1 MPPKKRQQYREG
13 SVYQRH
19 ATKYGC
25 PPAVDGIRPPHKCR
39 GIWAATVEA
48 GWNANGKR
56 RRLPIYGKDEETVRR
71 KLRDKQRALSL
82 AADTGV
88 SPRATI
94 KSWAEEWLP
103 MQERRLRPNAYNA
116 TRSAVQRWII
126 PTIGHKRFDAL
137 VPADVRAVVN
147 AQRQVGLSSSTQ
159 LRTHS
164 ALMSLLK
171 GASLEGY
178 PVTERLLKV
187 EAPIAAVSDRSDM
200 TVEEAG
206 AMLAAAAECIPHA
219 SRTVAAFL
227 QGIRQAEAL
236 GLTWPEIDFKVGTL
250 GVTWQLQRLPYRIAY
265 DRDSGFRV
273 PDGYESRQLSGGLH
287 LVRPKSK
294 HGHRVT
300 PLTPWMRNAL
310 EAWRDVAPD
319 SPHGL
324 VWPNLDGEPTPSK
337 IDDEEWYGLQQ
348 AADVRHP
355 TGRLYTIHEARHTTA
370 TILLELGVDPE
381 VIIKILG
388 QSTIL
393 SKRPYS
399 HVRNPMVLDALE
411 RVAGRLALG

>member
-1 MPPKKRQQYREG
+1 MPPKKRSRQ
-13 SVYQRH
+13 
-19 ATKYGC
+19 KYG
-25 PPAVDGIRPPHKCR
+25 AGGLSQRKGDGLWVGTI
-39 GIWAATVEA
+39 EA
-48 GWNANGKR
+48 GWNANGTR
-56 RRLPIYGKDEETVRR
+56 RRITVSSKDYETAVR

-94 KSWAEEWLP
+94 KSWAEQWLP

-116 TRSAVQRWII
+116 TASAVRLWII

-137 VPADVRAVVN
+137 TPADMRTPVN
-147 AQRQVGLSSSTQ
+147 AQRAAGRSSSTQ

-164 ALMSLLK
+164 TLMSLLK
-171 GASLEGY
+171 DAQIEGY

-187 EAPIAAVSDRSDM
+187 KAPAAAVSDRSDM
-200 TVEEAG
+200 SVEEAG
-206 AMLAAAAECIPHA
+206 RMLATAAETIPHA
-219 SRTVAAFL
+219 SRYVAAFL
-227 QGIRQAEAL
+227 QGMRQAECL
-236 GLTWPEIDFKVGTL
+236 GLTWPEVDTGVGTL
-250 GVTWQLQRLPYRIAY
+250 TISWQLQPLPYRVKY
-265 DRDSGFRV
+265 DRSSGFRI
-273 PDGYESRQLSGGLH
+273 PDGYEARQLKGRLH

-294 HGHRVT
+294 AGVRVV
-300 PLTPWMRNAL
+300 PLVPWMRNAL
-310 EAWRDVAPD
+310 AAWREIAPE

-324 VWPNLDGEPTPSK
+324 VWPMENGDPRTSK
-337 IDDEEWYGLQQ
+337 IDDADWYELQD

-355 TGRLYTIHEARHTTA
+355 SGRLYTIHEARHTTA

-399 HVRNPMVLDALE
+399 HVRNPLVLDALE
-411 RVAGRLALG
+411 KVAGRLSLS